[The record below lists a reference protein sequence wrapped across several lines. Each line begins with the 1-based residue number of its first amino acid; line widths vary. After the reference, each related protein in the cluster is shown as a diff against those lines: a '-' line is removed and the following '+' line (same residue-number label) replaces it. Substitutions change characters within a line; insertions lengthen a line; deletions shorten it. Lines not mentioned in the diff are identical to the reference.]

1 MIIEV
6 ELSTVHK
13 LASYIILCNH
23 MTTITLAIHCHK
35 KFLCN
40 SNSLAIHK
48 APVVIWL
55 VHSHKFIIIIIM
67 KYSFDF
73 ASIDHLRLFY
83 DVNK

>member
-1 MIIEV
+1 MIMEV

-13 LASYIILCNH
+13 LASYIILCNR

-40 SNSLAIHK
+40 SNSLAIHI
-48 APVVIWL
+48 APIVVWL
-55 VHSHKFIIIIIM
+55 VHSHKFIMIM

-73 ASIDHLRLFY
+73 ASIDH
-83 DVNK
+83 